1 MKAVRRILRVLGW
14 MVRTVEFALL
24 AGACLQF
31 TGVPWAC
38 YRWLS
43 EDGGEGFAGAAT
55 HVWVPGGSG
64 VPGRSALIRTW
75 YGAEAWKRD
84 GGKGVVWVTLPLGEG
99 ESRDARAY
107 AGELR
112 MRGVAEE
119 GVRVLGGGRNT
130 REQAV
135 RVVEALRAE
144 RREGAARVEVATSP
158 EHVRRCVGA
167 LRKAAKEAGVAVEVR
182 GRAAMDLSLDDAAL
196 EWDAEELEEGARV
209 VGRTAGGEAIVEVE
223 RAGGEGAGGVGGA
236 MWLRYGVWGNV
247 QYSVDAAREGAA
259 LLYYRLK
266 GWVE

>member
-1 MKAVRRILRVLGW
+1 MKAVRRILRLLMGA
-14 MVRTVEFALL
+14 VEFALL
-24 AGACLQF
+24 VGACLQF

-43 EDGGEGFAGAAT
+43 GDGGEGFAGEAT

-64 VPGRSALIRTW
+64 VPGRSALMRTW

-84 GGKGVVWVTLPLGEG
+84 GGRGEVWVTLPLGVE

-112 MRGVAEE
+112 MRGVSEE
-119 GVRVLGGGRNT
+119 GMRVLGGGRNT

-144 RREGAARVEVATSP
+144 GREGPAKVEVATSP

-167 LRKAAKEAGVAVEVR
+167 LRKAAAEAGVAVKVR

-196 EWDAEELEEGARV
+196 EWEAEELEAEGRV
-209 VGRTAGGEAIVEVE
+209 VGRTADGELLVEVE
-223 RAGGEGAGGVGGA
+223 RAAGDGAGGVGGA
-236 MWLRYGVWGNV
+236 MWLRYGVWGNL
-247 QYSVDAAREGAA
+247 QYSVDAVREGAA
-259 LLYYRLK
+259 LLYYWLK